1 MFALMEISPANSPF
15 LCFQSVS
22 ITQKVESIIYVEK
35 LHNSYLDL
43 LNYRKEVTSMSSDQP
58 KIMTQEARCGVRLNY
73 VIFPIDFRDLR
84 YALAK
89 NGYELSS
96 ISERIPSPPA
106 RIRFSGDVARKGETS
121 VVFESDSG
129 SVIVVGRSLQEV
141 KESFQELARVIDSEL
156 GVNLHENVK
165 YYSYSVH
172 YKVDTGKTPRDEIA
186 KAENKDYIARFG
198 QVLGKDLSSFSI
210 RLAPK
215 DAIPNQE
222 NWFDIVIEP
231 DVMNDK
237 LYHAGIVFRNPNK
250 GKTERF
256 VKDLENTLLRLIRTI
271 EA

>member
-1 MFALMEISPANSPF
+1 
-15 LCFQSVS
+15 VS
-22 ITQKVESIIYVEK
+22 ITQKVEAIIYVEK

-43 LNYRKEVTSMSSDQP
+43 LNYRKEVTSMSSDKP

-73 VIFPIDFRDLR
+73 VIFPIDFRELR
-84 YALAK
+84 HALAK

-96 ISERIPSPPA
+96 VGERIPSPPA

-121 VVFESDSG
+121 VIFESESG
-129 SVIVVGRSLQEV
+129 VVAVVGKSLQEV
-141 KESFQELARVIDSEL
+141 KDSFEELARVIDSEL
-156 GVNLHENVK
+156 GVNLHGNIK
-165 YYSYSVH
+165 YYSYNVH
-172 YKVDTGKTPRDEIA
+172 YKVDTGKTPRNEIA

-198 QVLGKDLSSFSI
+198 QALGKDLSSFSI
-210 RLAPK
+210 RLVPK

-222 NWFDIVIEP
+222 NWFDIAIEP

-237 LYHAGIVFRNPNK
+237 LYHVGVIFRNPNK

-256 VKDLENTLLRLIRTI
+256 VKDLENALLRLIGII